1 MDSTTQDT
9 ITFKKT
15 LVVSHETEINY
26 DLTYDDFCEQF
37 MERLG
42 DEDDE
47 ALRVRSQKVWLKL
60 LGQRSKP
67 CPYSG
72 RYIHL
77 GQEEQQA
84 DWDDEVW
91 DGGGEDSPEDEME
104 DDIIGLVCSVQ
115 KDDEAFKKHEEV
127 KRQKRADELAEQL
140 RLTAEWKAKRLR
152 EEAERKERV
161 RREEEERAARVKKAK
176 EERLAALR
184 KEMEQIQEDLAK

>member
-15 LVVSHETEINY
+15 LVVTHETEIKY
-26 DLTYDDFCEQF
+26 DLTYDDFCEKF

-47 ALRVRSQKVWLKL
+47 ALRVRSQKVWLTL

-77 GQEEQQA
+77 GQEEQET

-91 DGGGEDSPEDEME
+91 DGGGEDSPEDECE
-104 DDIIGLVCSVQ
+104 DLIMVLVESVQ
-115 KDDEAFKKHEEV
+115 KNDEAFKKHEEV

-140 RLTAEWKAKRLR
+140 RLAAEWKAKRLR
-152 EEAERKERV
+152 EEEERKEQV
-161 RREEEERAARVKKAK
+161 RRAEAAEAAWVKKAK
-176 EERLAALR
+176 EGRLAALR

>member
-1 MDSTTQDT
+1 MDSTTQNT

-15 LVVSHETEINY
+15 LVVTHATEINY
-26 DLTYDDFCEQF
+26 DLTYDDFCEKF

-47 ALRVRSQKVWLKL
+47 ALRVRSQKVWLTL

-67 CPYSG
+67 SPYSG

-77 GQEEQQA
+77 GEEEQEA

-91 DGGGEDSPEDEME
+91 DGGGKDDEME
-104 DDIIGLVCSVQ
+104 EVNDDIMGLVYSVQ

-140 RLTAEWKAKRLR
+140 RLAAEWKAKRLR
-152 EEAERKERV
+152 EEEERKERV